1 MIRRANLSLFM
12 IWFLAPPRLVDARE
26 VRIALSCQMA
36 PIFYRNRGGWQ
47 GLGVEIASVVPERF
61 EPGGV
66 TTLPFD
72 QRAYG
77 KIFAT

>member
-1 MIRRANLSLFM
+1 M

-47 GLGVEIASVVPERF
+47 GLGVEMHRWFLNDSSQEGSQRYRSTKERMAKSS
-61 EPGGV
+61 P
-66 TTLPFD
+66 LS
-72 QRAYG
+72 R
-77 KIFAT
+77 